1 MRILYVGQLVWWG
14 TCLSRMRGLIRL
26 GHEIIPI
33 DIEPHIFNRSRWGRA
48 LHTRLLM
55 GPGIRSL
62 NKDVLIKA
70 VENRPDI
77 VWIDKGVYITPDTLQ
92 EIKEKTG
99 ALLLHHNT
107 DDIKYPAHKF
117 KFYLE
122 ALDIYDA
129 HFTSNLNN
137 VEEMKGMTKSYVGYN
152 ELAYDDE
159 VYQKIEADEFKQD
172 WRSEIFFIGHWEPRT
187 ERYIRSLVQAGL
199 PVSVRG
205 TGWRKVDGRGLPKG
219 IVKSGSIFGEDYVK
233 AINAGKIGLGIVSEY
248 NRNAT
253 AARAFEIPACG
264 TMLLA
269 MRTGVLKTLYEEG
282 KEAAFFDDED
292 ELVKKAIYYL
302 NNDSKRRSVAIEGRK
317 RCIANKCTWMD
328 RVSEMLADLRRTGIL
343 RPVSCAKGGG
353 K

>member
-33 DIEPHIFNRSRWGRA
+33 DIGPLILDRSRWSRA
-48 LHTRLLM
+48 LHTRFLT

-62 NKDVLIKA
+62 NKEVLIKA

-77 VWIDKGVYITPDTLQ
+77 VWIDKGTYIWPETLKA
-92 EIKEKTG
+92 IKEKTD

-107 DDIKYPAHKF
+107 DDIRYPAHRF

-122 ALDIYDA
+122 ALDIYNA

-152 ELAYDDE
+152 ELGYDDE
-159 VYQKIEADEFKQD
+159 VFRKIDSGEIEQD
-172 WRSEIFFIGHWEPRT
+172 LCSEIFFIGHWEPRT
-187 ERYIRSLVQAGL
+187 ERYVRSLAQAGL

-205 TGWRKVDGRGLPKG
+205 AGWQKVDGKGLPKG
-219 IVKSGSIFGEDYVK
+219 VFKSGPIYGEDYVK
-233 AINAGKIGLGIVSEY
+233 AINAGKIGLGIVSEF

-253 AARAFEIPACG
+253 AARIFEIPACG
-264 TMLLA
+264 TMLAA
-269 MRTGVLKTLYEEG
+269 MRTDVLETLYEDG
-282 KEAAFFDDED
+282 KGVVFFDDED
-292 ELVKKAIYYL
+292 GLVEKAGYYL
-302 NNDSKRRSVAIEGRK
+302 NNESERVSIAAEGK
-317 RCIANKCTWMD
+317 KSCIKNKCTWMD
-328 RVSEMLADLRRTGIL
+328 RVSEMLADLRRSGIL
-343 RPVSCAKGGG
+343 RPAGSAKRGRA
-353 K
+353 

>member
-1 MRILYVGQLVWWG
+1 MRILYVGQLVYWG
-14 TCLSRMRGLIRL
+14 TCLSRMRGLRRL

-33 DIEPHIFNRSRWGRA
+33 DIEPLIFDRSRFSRI
-48 LHTRLLM
+48 LHTRFLI
-55 GPGIRSL
+55 GRGIRLL
-62 NKDVLIKA
+62 NKNVLEKA
-70 VENRPDI
+70 VAERPDI
-77 VWIDKGVYITPDTLQ
+77 VWIDKGTYIRPETLRK
-92 EIKEKTG
+92 IKEKTN
-99 ALLLHHNT
+99 ALLVHHNT

-187 ERYIRSLVQAGL
+187 ERYLRSLVQGRL

-205 TGWRKVDGRGLPKG
+205 VGWQKVDGKGLPKG
-219 IVKSGSIFGEDYVK
+219 VFKSGPIFGEDYVK

-269 MRTGVLKTLYEEG
+269 MRTDVLETLYEDG
-282 KEAAFFDDED
+282 KEAAFFDNED
-292 ELVKKAIYYL
+292 ELVEKASYYL
-302 NNDSKRRSVAIEGRK
+302 NNDSERRNVAMRGRE

-328 RVSEMLADLRRTGIL
+328 RVSEMLADLRSAGIL
-343 RPVSCAKGGG
+343 LADKGDT
-353 K
+353 